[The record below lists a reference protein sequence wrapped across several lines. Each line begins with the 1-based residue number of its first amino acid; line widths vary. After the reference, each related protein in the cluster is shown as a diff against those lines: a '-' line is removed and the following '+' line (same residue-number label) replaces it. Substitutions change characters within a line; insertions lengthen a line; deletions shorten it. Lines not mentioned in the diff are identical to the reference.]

1 MISDDRARRCG
12 GGCAA
17 LKREAQVN
25 AKKVVGLLLL
35 AFVLFFIITQPETSA
50 DIVRST
56 FRGLSNVASAIADFI
71 TNLV

>member
-1 MISDDRARRCG
+1 M
-12 GGCAA
+12 
-17 LKREAQVN
+17 N

-35 AFVLFFIITQPETSA
+35 AFVIFFIVTQPETSA

-56 FRGLSNVASAIADFI
+56 FRGLSNAASAIADFV